1 MSSERSILTEA
12 AEASA
17 PGATHNRRVALAG
30 LLLGATAI
38 GFAPIFV
45 RISELGPTATAFYRL
60 LFSLPA
66 LWLWYGLEQRR
77 APRPTATRAGTEING
92 FVLAGLFFAADLAVW
107 HWSLRFTSVANA
119 TLFPNFAPAFVTL
132 AGFLFFGER
141 FSKVFLAGMAIA
153 LAGAVILMGESLNLG
168 ASHLMGDALALATA
182 LFYAGYIVVVG
193 RLRARHGTAK
203 IMAWSGLVTCAA
215 LLPVA
220 LLSGE
225 SLWASSA
232 EGWAVLAA
240 LGLFSHALGQSLIA
254 YALAH
259 LPAAFSSVALLLQPA
274 VAALLAWLLLAEA
287 LGLRQAAGAAII
299 LAGIATARLGTDLSM
314 SARITNGSRS

>member
-1 MSSERSILTEA
+1 MSSERSTLTEA

-17 PGATHNRRVALAG
+17 PGARRNGRVALAG

-77 APRPTATRAGTEING
+77 VPRPTATRAGTEING
-92 FVLAGLFFAADLAVW
+92 FVPAGLFFAADLAVW

-119 TLFPNFAPAFVTL
+119 TLFPNFAPVFVTL

-141 FSKVFLAGMAIA
+141 FSKTRRDGARHRRRCHPDGREPEPRSKPPPGRR
-153 LAGAVILMGESLNLG
+153 AGAGDGSLLRRLHRRRGPAALG
-168 ASHLMGDALALATA
+168 
-182 LFYAGYIVVVG
+182 
-193 RLRARHGTAK
+193 HGTAK

-215 LLPVA
+215 LLPAA

-225 SLWASSA
+225 SLWASA
-232 EGWAVLAA
+232 QGWAVLAA
-240 LGLFSHALGQSLIA
+240 LGLFSHAVGQSLIA

-299 LAGIATARLGTDLSM
+299 LAGIATARLGTDLSTP
-314 SARITNGSRS
+314 ARIADGSRS

>member
-1 MSSERSILTEA
+1 MFSERSTLTEA

-17 PGATHNRRVALAG
+17 PGATRNGRVALAG

-45 RISELGPTATAFYRL
+45 RISELGPIATAFYRL

-77 APRPTATRAGTEING
+77 APRSTTRAGTEING

-119 TLFPNFAPAFVTL
+119 TLFPNFAPVFVTL

-141 FSKVFLAGMAIA
+141 FSKMFLAGMALAI
-153 LAGAVILMGESLNLG
+153 AGAVILMGESLNLG
-168 ASHLMGDALALATA
+168 ASHLLGDALALATA

-193 RLRARHGTAK
+193 RLRSRHGTAK

-215 LLPVA
+215 LLPAA

-232 EGWAVLAA
+232 QGWAVLAA

-314 SARITNGSRS
+314 PARIADGSRS